1 MEFKEL
7 EKGKISE
14 VEGKILTKWKEENIL
29 EKTIE
34 NRKDN
39 ETWVFYDGPI
49 YANAKP
55 GIHHVF
61 SKTIKDSF
69 CKYQTMKGHKV
80 DRKIGLDCNGLP
92 IEYNVEKKLGINGKK
107 DIEKMGIDKFIEE
120 CKKNTAINIDEV
132 NRITDM
138 MGQFIDSK
146 HPYITCTNDYHETE
160 WYLLKEMHKKG
171 LIYNSNKIL
180 PYCPRCGTELAKFEV
195 EQGYQEDSVNTVI
208 VPFKIK
214 DSDTYFLVWTTTPWT
229 LMDNVAACVNPDLE
243 YVKVSSMGYMF
254 IVAKSLANKVLGDDY
269 EVLETYKGTDL
280 VGIKYEQLLPFAKVT
295 DGKSFEVVA
304 DSYVTDEDGTGIVH
318 IAPAYGED
326 DNRVCK
332 ENKIGWTQNV
342 NLAGKYT
349 IGPWEG
355 RLVTDPE
362 LEIEIIKYL
371 KEQDKLFKKI
381 KITHKYPHC
390 WRCKS
395 PLIYYA
401 KSAWYIKTTE
411 YKDKIIEENNKIKW
425 HPDYVGTKRFG
436 NWLNNMVD
444 WGISRNR
451 YWGCPLPFWVCDEC
465 GEFEVVGSREEL
477 IERANEE
484 LKYEDIDLH
493 RPYVDNITIKCQHCG
508 KTMHRVKDVID
519 VWFDSGSM
527 PYAQCHYPFENKEW
541 FHKHFPAD
549 FIAEGVDQTRGWFYT
564 LLVISTII
572 SGQSSFKNVVVN
584 DMMLDSNG
592 KKMSKSTGNIIDP
605 IKIMEEY
612 GADTVR
618 WYMLYASP
626 VWTPLK
632 FDVEGLKEVHS
643 KFFNPLRN
651 SYNFFAIYANAD
663 KITDIN
669 TCRVE
674 YNDRED
680 IDKWLLSKYNKLIKE
695 VTEAYDEY
703 DLNKVVKLI
712 TDFTSID
719 LSNWYIRRNRDRFW
733 DNLMT
738 TSKKSVYMTTYEV
751 LEGLSKLIA
760 PIASY
765 TAEEIYTNLTGNI
778 SVHLSDFP
786 ICNEEL
792 IDLKLEEKMDLVRDL
807 ISIGRNVREESKIK
821 VRQPISEILLDKK
834 KEKVIGEL
842 TSLIKEEL
850 NVKEVIYT
858 DDLSTY
864 MNFMVK
870 PNFKEVGKIFGK
882 NIKEFSDKLLELS
895 NEDINKLEN
904 NESIKMSID
913 NTTYDITKDMV
924 DIRISSKEGFKA
936 MVVGNNFVILN
947 TVITKELEN
956 EGLARETISK
966 VQQLRKTM
974 NFDITD
980 RINMYIDATS
990 EYKENIKDY
999 LDMIKDETLTINV
1012 YDKDG
1017 IEDKVNINDY
1027 EVGFVLEKVSTK

>member
-14 VEGKILTKWKEENIL
+14 VEGKILAKWKEENIL

-55 GIHHVF
+55 GIHHVLA
-61 SKTIKDSF
+61 KTIKDSF
-69 CKYQTMKGHKV
+69 CKYKTMKGYKV
-80 DRKIGLDCNGLP
+80 LRKIGLDTHGLP
-92 IEYNVEKKLGINGKK
+92 IEVNVEKKLGFKTK
-107 DIEKMGIDKFIEE
+107 ADIEKFGIENFCRE
-120 CKKNTAINIDEV
+120 CNNATALNIDEV
-132 NRITDM
+132 NLLTDN
-138 MGQFIDSK
+138 MGQFIDSR
-146 HPYITCTNDYHETE
+146 HPYVTCSNEFIESE
-160 WYLLKEMHKKG
+160 WWLIKEIDKKG
-171 LIYNSNKIL
+171 LIYYGNKVL
-180 PYCPRCGTELAKFEV
+180 PYCPRCGTELSANEV
-195 EQGYQEDSVNTVI
+195 GQGYQEDSVNTVI

-229 LMDNVAACVNPDLE
+229 LIANVALCVNPDLE
-243 YVKVSSMGYMF
+243 YIKVSSMGYKF
-254 IVAKSLANKVLGDDY
+254 IVAKSLANKVLGDDF

-280 VGIKYEQLLPFAKVT
+280 VGTKYEQLMPFAEVE
-295 DGKSFEVVA
+295 GKCFEVLA
-304 DSYVTDEDGTGIVH
+304 DSYVTSEDGTGIVH

-332 ENKIGWTQNV
+332 ENGIGFV
-342 NLAGKYT
+342 NPVGKDGCYT
-349 IGPWEG
+349 TGPWKG
-355 RLVTDPE
+355 TLVTDKD
-362 LEIEIIKYL
+362 LEIEIIKWL
-371 KEQDKLFKKI
+371 KENDKLFKKI
-381 KITHKYPHC
+381 KLTHDYPHC
-390 WRCKS
+390 WRCHS
-395 PLIYYA
+395 PLIYYS
-401 KSAWYIKTTE
+401 KPAWYIRTTE
-411 YKDKIIEENNKIKW
+411 YKDKILEANKTVSW
-425 HPDYVGTKRFG
+425 HPDYVGTKRFN
-436 NWLNNMVD
+436 NWLENMVD

-451 YWGCPLPFWVCDEC
+451 YWGCPMPIWICSSC
-465 GEFEVVGSREEL
+465 GEKHVIGSIKELDDMKVG
-477 IERANEE
+477 
-484 LKYEDIDLH
+484 DIDVKNMELH
-493 RPYVDNITIKCQHCG
+493 RPYIDEVHIKCPKCNG
-508 KTMHRVKDVID
+508 IMNRVTDVMD
-519 VWFDSGSM
+519 VWFDSGAM
-527 PYAQCHYPFENKEW
+527 PYAQFHYPFENKEL
-541 FHKHFPAD
+541 FESQFPAD
-549 FIAEGVDQTRGWFYT
+549 FIAEGVDQTRGWFNS
-564 LLVISTII
+564 LICISTIV
-572 SGQSSFKNVVVN
+572 SGVSSFKNVVVN
-584 DMMLDSNG
+584 DMVLDSNG

-663 KITDIN
+663 KIIDIN

-786 ICNEEL
+786 VCNEEL

-904 NESIKMSID
+904 NETIKMSID

>member
-14 VEGKILTKWKEENIL
+14 VEGKILAKWKEENIL

-243 YVKVSSMGYMF
+243 YVKVSSMGYKF

-564 LLVISTII
+564 LLLISTII

-643 KFFNPLRN
+643 KFFNPLCN

-999 LDMIKDETLTINV
+999 LDMIKDETLTIDV